1 MKTVLKIMIICLI
14 APIIIYL
21 FPFLW
26 YEIIVPLLI
35 GIVVIVIY
43 WILEIL

>member
-1 MKTVLKIMIICLI
+1 MKAVLKTMIICLI
-14 APIIIYL
+14 IPIVIYL

-35 GIVVIVIY
+35 GIVVIAIY